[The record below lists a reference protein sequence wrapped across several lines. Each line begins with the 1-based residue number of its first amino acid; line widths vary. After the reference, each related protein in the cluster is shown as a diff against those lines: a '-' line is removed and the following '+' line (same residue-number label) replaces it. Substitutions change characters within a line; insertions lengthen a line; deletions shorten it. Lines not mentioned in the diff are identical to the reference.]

1 MTAPVEDLSE
11 QHHNLTFLKDYE
23 EKKIKS
29 PRETLKEN
37 QQTPG
42 ILEDT
47 DKPKHWEE
55 GKEKFKGEVRGGW
68 GGNRTCVENR
78 HWKKQ
83 QC

>member
-11 QHHNLTFLKDYE
+11 QHHNKTFLKDYE
-23 EKKIKS
+23 EKNIKS

-47 DKPKHWEE
+47 DKPKH
-55 GKEKFKGEVRGGW
+55 
-68 GGNRTCVENR
+68 
-78 HWKKQ
+78 
-83 QC
+83 